1 MFIIIV
7 LLSHASLVLVV
18 YPLNTN
24 LVLIA
29 SLLFFVKLTDCHDAV
44 YERVTKNSVRGIWAR
59 RSKLDLVG
67 AHINVFTGE
76 WTQKDAGI
84 GTSIDSFYEYLLK
97 VRNPLYYSIA
107 YFRPCIFQNCYIHV
121 L

>member
-76 WTQKDAGI
+76 WTQKVLTFI
-84 GTSIDSFYEYLLK
+84 ISVIVLK
-97 VRNPLYYSIA
+97 LDVISLA
-107 YFRPCIFQNCYIHV
+107 LCC
-121 L
+121 